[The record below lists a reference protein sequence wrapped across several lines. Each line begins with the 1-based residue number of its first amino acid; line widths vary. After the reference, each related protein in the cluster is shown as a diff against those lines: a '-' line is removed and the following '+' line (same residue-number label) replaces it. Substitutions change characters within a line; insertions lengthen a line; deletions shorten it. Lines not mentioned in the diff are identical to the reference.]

1 MGYKALNEVKPL
13 FKVYVWQGL
22 FEVVVWIHI
31 CFLHEK
37 NCKYAVLFLRKKME
51 NFVRNSRYSS
61 RGKD

>member
-31 CFLHEK
+31 FFCTRKTVNMQFYFLG
-37 NCKYAVLFLRKKME
+37 RKWKTL
-51 NFVRNSRYSS
+51 
-61 RGKD
+61 